1 VSRTAGAALRSN
13 ATSDIPQQETHGLT
27 IRLTRAAAFA
37 AVLTFPAALHSQQR
51 ARPVDARA
59 TVPGAS
65 VEGNARAWYAEL
77 QQIQVRLQAAHNR
90 VMQDEQVREQQNS
103 FMRDVKAAMLRADP
117 GLDALATR
125 VEAMRGQAES
135 AQRRGD
141 RLQLQRLNTDL
152 IAIQQRFLRAQQQ
165 VMRLPALSQRA
176 LQLEQTL
183 HTRMLQV
190 EPETDR
196 LLARGKQLQ
205 ARLIAAQQQA
215 RAQAGGP
222 PN

>member
-1 VSRTAGAALRSN
+1 MK
-13 ATSDIPQQETHGLT
+13 

-37 AVLTFPAALHSQQR
+37 AALTFPAALHSQR
-51 ARPVDARA
+51 ARTVDARA
-59 TVPGAS
+59 TLPGGAVTES
-65 VEGNARAWYAEL
+65 SARAAYAEL
-77 QQIQVRLQAAHNR
+77 MQIQARLQAAHNR
-90 VMQDEQVREQQNS
+90 VMQDPQVRGQQDA

-125 VEAMRGQAES
+125 VEGMRGQAET

-141 RLQLQRLNTDL
+141 RVLLQRLNTDL
-152 IAIQQRFLRAQQQ
+152 VAIQQRFIRAQQV
-165 VMRLPALSQRA
+165 VMRQPGLSQRA

-190 EPETDR
+190 EPQTDA
-196 LLARGKQLQ
+196 LLARGKVLQ
-205 ARLIAAQQQA
+205 ARLMAAQQQA
-215 RAQAGGP
+215 VGEARAGSR

>member
-1 VSRTAGAALRSN
+1 MK
-13 ATSDIPQQETHGLT
+13 

-37 AVLTFPAALHSQQR
+37 AALTFPAALHSQR
-51 ARPVDARA
+51 ARTVDARA
-59 TVPGAS
+59 TLPGGAVTES
-65 VEGNARAWYAEL
+65 SARAAYAEL
-77 QQIQVRLQAAHNR
+77 MQIQARLQAAHNR
-90 VMQDEQVREQQNS
+90 VMQDPQVRGQQDA

-125 VEAMRGQAES
+125 VEGMRGQAET

-141 RLQLQRLNTDL
+141 RVLLQRLNTDL
-152 IAIQQRFLRAQQQ
+152 VAIQQRFIRAQQV
-165 VMRLPALSQRA
+165 VMRQPALSQRA

-190 EPETDR
+190 EPQTDA
-196 LLARGKQLQ
+196 LLARGKVLQ
-205 ARLIAAQQQA
+205 ARLMAAQQQA
-215 RAQAGGP
+215 VGEARAGSR